1 MSAKPAI
8 KASPGQAPIDM
19 PAVQA
24 DTGSRN
30 ANKAGW
36 RGLLRAR
43 VLGQAGGSW
52 PVGEACTG
60 ALGLGQFGVFAT
72 QAADKAPSLV

>member
-1 MSAKPAI
+1 MQRQPSRPHQARL
-8 KASPGQAPIDM
+8 GQAPIDT

-30 ANKAGW
+30 ANRAGW
-36 RGLLRAR
+36 RDLLRAR
-43 VLGQAGGSW
+43 VLGQAGGGR

-60 ALGLGQFGVFAT
+60 ALGLGQCHVVAT
-72 QAADKAPSLV
+72 QAAR